1 MSPLPH
7 VVRVLA
13 SSLFALVVAVP
24 ASADIVGFS
33 ETFATNSANW
43 RNATGVTALSWFAN
57 GGPLNST
64 YASSLFNLS
73 TTTAGGFPATVIRA
87 HASYPS
93 SAGAYVGNWITAGVT
108 EVSFDFRH
116 NLSESIVITG
126 RFASAANFPGAST
139 VSSFAVASGVW
150 TRVSYNLTAG
160 SSDIVSFG
168 GGTYESVFSSIGN
181 MQFGFN
187 VPATLAGQNIDG
199 TFDIANF
206 QIIPAP
212 SAISMLMVA
221 GLSRARRRR

>member
-1 MSPLPH
+1 MSSLSH
-7 VVRVLA
+7 VVRFVGSTLVA
-13 SSLFALVVAVP
+13 FAVATP
-24 ASADIVGFS
+24 AAADIVGFT
-33 ETFATNSANW
+33 ETFASNSANW
-43 RNATGVTALSWFAN
+43 RNATGVTELTWFAN
-57 GGPLNST
+57 GGPLDSS
-64 YASSLFNLS
+64 YASSVFNLS
-73 TTTAGGFPATVIRA
+73 GTTAGGYPATVIRA

-116 NLSESIVITG
+116 NLSESIVVTG

-139 VSSFAVASGVW
+139 VSPFAVASGVW
-150 TRVSYNLTAG
+150 THVTYNLTAG
-160 SSDIVSFG
+160 SADIISFG

-187 VPATLAGQNIDG
+187 VPAALAGQNIDG